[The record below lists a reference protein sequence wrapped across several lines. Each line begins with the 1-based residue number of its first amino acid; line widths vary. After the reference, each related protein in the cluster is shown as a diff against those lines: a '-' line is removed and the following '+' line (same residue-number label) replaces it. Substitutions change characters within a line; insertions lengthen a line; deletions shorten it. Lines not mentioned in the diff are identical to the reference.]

1 LTFPRVIKYY
11 FIRFARLKGEP
22 RELAVGM
29 AIGIFSGMMPVIP
42 FHMILAVALAL
53 FFKGSKI
60 TAVLGS
66 WVSNPLTWA
75 GIYYLNYKI
84 GAGILGLSENN
95 RGFSSIMETV
105 QHPEEG
111 VNIILRT
118 ISAGS
123 SIVGAFLIGGVIMG
137 IVVAIPSYFIFL
149 KIFRIIKLWR
159 ERRRAL
165 KQLKKGASER

>member
-1 LTFPRVIKYY
+1 MTFPRVIKYY
-11 FIRFARLKGEP
+11 FIRFTRLKGEP
-22 RELAVGM
+22 HELAIGM
-29 AIGIFSGMMPVIP
+29 ALGIFSGMMPVIP
-42 FHMILAVALAL
+42 FHMVLAVALAL

-75 GIYYLNYKI
+75 GIYYFNYKI

-111 VNIILRT
+111 VNIILNT

-149 KIFRIIKLWR
+149 KIFRVIKVWR
-159 ERRRAL
+159 EKRRAL
-165 KQLKKGASER
+165 KQLKKRGQ